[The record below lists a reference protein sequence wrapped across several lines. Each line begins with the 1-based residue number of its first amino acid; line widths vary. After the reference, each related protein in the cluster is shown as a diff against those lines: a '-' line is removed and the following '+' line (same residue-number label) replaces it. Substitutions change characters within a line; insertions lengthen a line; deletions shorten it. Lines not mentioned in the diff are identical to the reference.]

1 MNTPASR
8 YMPSPRSYPEQLPEL
23 EYNGQDEVRKV
34 QSKGELSYKGK
45 LYALGQAFSG
55 QPVALRRTVC
65 DDIMQVYFGIHHV
78 ATIALKEP
86 SLLIEKGRKH

>member
-1 MNTPASR
+1 M
-8 YMPSPRSYPEQLPEL
+8 Q
-23 EYNGQDEVRKV
+23 G
-34 QSKGELSYKGK
+34 KGELHYQGK
-45 LYALGQAFSG
+45 LFMLGQAFSG